1 MGYIK
6 FMQAF
11 DKKLLREVEKEAK
24 RRGISKQEVI
34 RAVMVPDW
42 LQHYKREKKILDI
55 LKVSKLT
62 KAKVKQENGSSP
74 FIPRT

>member
-42 LQHYKREKKILDI
+42 LEHYKREKKILDI
-55 LKVSKLT
+55 LKVSR
-62 KAKVKQENGSSP
+62 VKRENGRSP
-74 FIPRT
+74 LISRT

>member
-1 MGYIK
+1 
-6 FMQAF
+6 MQAF

-42 LQHYKREKKILDI
+42 LEHYKREKKILDL
-55 LKVSKLT
+55 LKVT
-62 KAKVKQENGSSP
+62 RN
-74 FIPRT
+74 

>member
-42 LQHYKREKKILDI
+42 LEHYKREKKILDL
-55 LKVSKLT
+55 LKVT
-62 KAKVKQENGSSP
+62 RN
-74 FIPRT
+74 